1 MLVDMLNKKNQ
12 GNIFRY
18 FIGDLMNADVN
29 YYDEVESK
37 NMSDRIAVVISEEV
51 NDLDTVK
58 KYYHTLIQYIW

>member
-1 MLVDMLNKKNQ
+1 
-12 GNIFRY
+12 
-18 FIGDLMNADVN
+18 MNADVN